1 MVEHSVTVPVAVTI
15 MLLMNLITDALD
27 QFTSVLMVMMAVS
40 LSARVT

>member
-1 MVEHSVTVPVAVTI
+1 MVEHSVTVSVAVTI
-15 MLLMNLITDALD
+15 MLLVNLITDALD